1 MPNELE
7 TPNVPIVSY
16 VSPELLSIVQ
26 RAARNADR
34 SLAAEIRHQL
44 QRLYTSKPQIE
55 KR

>member
-7 TPNVPIVSY
+7 STECAY
-16 VSPELLSIVQ
+16 RELCIAGAFVHVQ

-34 SLAAEIRHQL
+34 TLAAEIRHQL
-44 QRLYTSKPQIE
+44 RRLYTSKPQVE